1 MDEEKI
7 KQWIALILSG
17 NEDYFLY
24 LYDETC
30 NDVYRTVRF
39 LLIDQQDVEDV
50 VSEIYL
56 ALWRS
61 MKQYDSTRSFRFWL
75 HGLIVRKS
83 QDWRR
88 QAWRRIRI
96 LERKKIYQQEEHAY
110 DSENILHKETET
122 ELIQSLATLP
132 VKHREV
138 IIMRFYHEYPLEEIA
153 VLLQIPLGT
162 VKSRLHTALKRL
174 KRKMEANVRLEAGE
188 YHGF

>member
-1 MDEEKI
+1 MDEKKI
-7 KQWIALILSG
+7 KQWITLILSG

-50 VSEIYL
+50 VSEVYL

-61 MKQYDSTRSFRFWL
+61 IKQYDSTRSFRFWL

-96 LERKKIYQQEEHAY
+96 LERKKIYQQEEHLH
-110 DSENILHKETET
+110 DSETILHKETET
-122 ELIQSLATLP
+122 ELIQALATLSA
-132 VKHREV
+132 KHREV
-138 IIMRFYHEYPLEEIA
+138 IIMRFYHEYPLEEIS

-174 KRKMEANVRLEAGE
+174 KGKMEACVRLEAGE